1 MKRTVVTRVATFAL
15 AASLATIPLAGRA
28 AAPSTSSGQAP
39 FEINVI
45 ISMTGSAAFL
55 GKSQSAALNIL
66 QTQVNRAGGINGRP
80 IAFAIADDES
90 NPQVGVQLMNAVI
103 AKKAQVVI
111 GSSIVAVCNAMA
123 PLAAANGPVDYCLS
137 PGVHPPAGSYIFS
150 ALPSTDD
157 AFVASAAYFRAQG
170 WRKIAL
176 ITSSDATGQD
186 AERGIGAVF
195 TPQNGL
201 ELVAREHF
209 NITDVSVAAQ
219 IAHIKSSGAQA
230 IIAWSTGTPI
240 ATILRGIQ
248 DAGID
253 LPIEV
258 SNGNVT
264 FAQMHAYAGFMPKDL
279 LFATTAPI
287 APDQLPGGPVRRK
300 AYDFINAFQATG
312 IRPDT
317 GYVAA
322 WDPGVLV
329 VEAYKKLGLGAT
341 AAQIRDYVAGLRG
354 WVGILGQYDLR
365 AIPQRGVGPNNVIMV
380 RWDPAKDNFVAVSK
394 FGGEPVK

>member
-1 MKRTVVTRVATFAL
+1 MLRSVVTRGLTIAL

-28 AAPSTSSGQAP
+28 ADP
-39 FEINVI
+39 FEINAIV
-45 ISMTGSAAFL
+45 SLTGSAAFL
-55 GKSQSAALNIL
+55 GKAQSQALNIL
-66 QTQVNRAGGINGRP
+66 QNQVNRAGGINGRP
-80 IAFAIADDES
+80 IAFTIADDES

-111 GSSIVAVCNAMA
+111 GASIVAVCNAIA
-123 PLAAANGPVDYCLS
+123 PLAANGPVDYCLS
-137 PGVHPPAGSYIFS
+137 PGVHPPQGSYIFS

-157 AFVASAAYFRAQG
+157 AFIASVVYFRAKG
-170 WRKIAL
+170 WHKIAL

-186 AERGIGAVF
+186 AERGIGALF
-195 TPQNGL
+195 TPQNGM
-201 ELVAREHF
+201 EIVAHEHF

-219 IAHIKSSGAQA
+219 IAHVKASGAQA

-248 DAGID
+248 DAGVD

-264 FAQMHAYAGFMPKDL
+264 FAQMHAYASFMPKDL

-287 APDQLPGGPVRRK
+287 APDELPGGAVRRK
-300 AYDFINAFQATG
+300 AYEYINAFQATG

-322 WDPGVLV
+322 WDPAVIV

-341 AAQIRDYVAGLRG
+341 AAQIREYIAGLRG
-354 WVGILGQYDLR
+354 WVGILGEYDNH
-365 AIPQRGVGPNNVIMV
+365 AIPQRGVGPNNVVMV
-380 RWDPAKDNFVAVSK
+380 RWDPAKDTFVGVSK
-394 FGGEPVK
+394 LGGEPVK

>member
-1 MKRTVVTRVATFAL
+1 MLRTVATRVVTAAL
-15 AASLATIPLAGRA
+15 VASLATIPLAGRA
-28 AAPSTSSGQAP
+28 ADP

-45 ISMTGSAAFL
+45 VSLTGSAAFL
-55 GKSQSAALNIL
+55 GKAQQQSLTIL
-66 QTQVNRAGGINGRP
+66 QNQVNRAGGINGRP
-80 IAFAIADDES
+80 IVFMVADDQS

-111 GSSIVAVCNAMA
+111 GASVVAVCNAIA

-137 PGVHPPAGSYIFS
+137 PGVHPPQGSYVFS

-157 AFVASAAYFRAQG
+157 AFIASAVYFKAKG

-186 AERGIGAVF
+186 AERGIGALF
-195 TPQNGL
+195 NAQNGL
-201 ELVAREHF
+201 EIVAHEHF
-209 NITDVSVAAQ
+209 NISDVSVAAQ
-219 IAHIKSSGAQA
+219 IAHVKASGAQA

-248 DAGID
+248 DAGVD

-264 FAQMHAYAGFMPKDL
+264 FAQMHAYASFIPKDL
-279 LFATTAPI
+279 LFATTAPV
-287 APDQLPGGPVRRK
+287 APDELPGGPVRRK
-300 AYDFINAFQATG
+300 AYEFINAFQANG

-317 GYVAA
+317 GYVVA
-322 WDPGVLV
+322 WDPGVIV

-341 AAQIRDYVAGLRG
+341 AAQIRDYIAGLHG
-354 WVGILGQYDLR
+354 WVGILGTYDLH
-365 AIPQRGVGPNNVIMV
+365 AIPQRGVGPNNVVMV
-380 RWDPAKDNFVAVSK
+380 RWDPAKDTFVGVSK
-394 FGGEPVK
+394 LGGEPVK